1 MGVASMALI
10 YAMSDIHGHLE
21 ILKNTLK
28 NVNLKEKNNK
38 LILLGDYIDRGD
50 KSCET
55 LYFIKKLSEKFPNQ
69 IIALRG
75 NHEDMFLDDLYAMYP
90 IGELS
95 EIKKY
100 ITEDEYK
107 AILLKVANESDELL
121 KSMIIYKYLTDL
133 IKVKH
138 KNLITW
144 LKGLPYYYE
153 TEEQIF
159 VHAGIDE
166 DAGEYWKNTSDNEVF
181 IWKHPPIRGKFYK
194 DIIAGHTHT
203 SEIAE
208 DENYHK
214 VFWDGENHFYIDGR
228 TVFSQNIPLLKYD
241 TVEKRYYSFEKIID
255 EKGVV
260 SFVEYEIN

>member
-1 MGVASMALI
+1 MALI
-10 YAMSDIHGHLE
+10 YSMSDIHGHLD
-21 ILKNTLK
+21 IFKSMLK
-28 NVNLKEKNNK
+28 NVDLKEKDNK

-55 LYFIKKLSEKFPNQ
+55 LYFIKELSEKFPGQ
-69 IIALRG
+69 VIPLLG
-75 NHEDMFLDDLYAMYP
+75 NHEEMFLDDLDAMYP
-90 IGELS
+90 LGETS
-95 EIKKY
+95 EINKY

-107 AILLKVANESDELL
+107 AIASRVKNEPNELL
-121 KSMIIYKYLTDL
+121 KSMMKYKYVTDL

-144 LKGLPYYYE
+144 LKRLPYYYE

-166 DAGEYWKNTSDNEVF
+166 EAGHDWKVGTDDEMF
-181 IWKHPPIRGKFYK
+181 IWKYPPVKGKFYK

-208 DENYHK
+208 DEKYHN
-214 VFWDGENHFYIDGR
+214 VFWDGENHYYLDGA
-228 TVFSQNIPLLKYD
+228 TIISKNIPLIKYD
-241 TVEKRYYSFEKIID
+241 TDKKRYYSFKKIIN
-255 EKGVV
+255 EEGVL
-260 SFVEYEIN
+260 SFFEYEIN